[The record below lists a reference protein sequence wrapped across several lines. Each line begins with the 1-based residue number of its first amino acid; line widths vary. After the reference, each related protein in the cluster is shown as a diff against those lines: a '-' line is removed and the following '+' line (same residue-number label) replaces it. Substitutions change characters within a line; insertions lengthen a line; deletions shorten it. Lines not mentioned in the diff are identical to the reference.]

1 LLVDGCRLLGFP
13 IIIKFFQSTN
23 NINYKQKKMEYNKL
37 EVWLEA
43 RKLVNL
49 LYGSSKLFPKEELFG
64 LTNQMRRAAI
74 SILSN
79 IAEGCG
85 RQTSKDTLHFLHI
98 SRGSLYELET
108 QYYLALDQKYIDST
122 NFNIAFEQIQSCK
135 KLLNGFIN
143 YYKSKI

>member
-1 LLVDGCRLLGFP
+1 MVDSFWLLDNTQKL
-13 IIIKFFQSTN
+13 STDN
-23 NINYKQKKMEYNKL
+23 QKLSTKRMEYSKL
-37 EVWLEA
+37 GVWLEA

-49 LYGSSKLFPKEELFG
+49 LYDSSKLFPKEELFG

-74 SILSN
+74 SIPSN

-85 RQTSKDTLHFLHI
+85 RQTSKDTIHFLHI

-108 QYYLALDQKYIDST
+108 QYYLAFDQKYIDEN
-122 NFNIAFEQIQSCK
+122 NFNVALEQIQTCK

-143 YYKSKI
+143 YYKKLI